1 MNESPLFRR
10 PDGRPLLSNHHLETA
25 RGAYRVKVTVD
36 AGGKYV
42 GRRITIP
49 LRTRDE
55 ELAKHMRDAAIEALT
70 RASVVCRHIVMTDET
85 DIFEDESGACDNSLN
100 CEIQQSPDSLT

>member
-1 MNESPLFRR
+1 MKASDIFRR
-10 PDGRPLLSNHHLETA
+10 PDGRPLQSNHHLETA
-25 RGAYRVKVTVD
+25 RGSYRVKVTVD

-49 LRTRDE
+49 LRTRDM

-70 RASVVCRHIVMTDET
+70 RANLLCRQIVLTDET
-85 DIFEDESGACDNSLN
+85 DVFEDSRACDNSLPSGN
-100 CEIQQSPDSLT
+100 PPTV